1 MCNPTY
7 IAIAA
12 LSLSALQSQQQYQAD
27 KARARAQEDKNKAAR
42 KSSQIAYLAD
52 LNKLDRDAI
61 AANKLAAKDKEAGER
76 DLIVKQDEALLTQ
89 LESGNANVDAV
100 LRDVGFDYESEFS
113 KLDQKVYDNNL
124 NTIFGYDDAYAAMR
138 RSFNQVPDVFKPS
151 KAGLLIDVASSAV
164 TQYGNVQGGKYGES
178 KSSDLNTGE
187 IG

>member
-138 RSFNQVPDVFKPS
+138 RSYNQVPDVFQPS
-151 KAGLLIDVASSAV
+151 KMGLAIGLGSSSLNTYTDVKM
-164 TQYGNVQGGKYGES
+164 GKYGKS
-178 KSSDLNTGE
+178 SSSDLDTGE